1 MTRGGRDKYDRCRI
15 ADHLGLLGTELAL
28 TVGPQNASPRK
39 LDMKWVIAFV
49 IVLASAPF
57 SGAQAPQGKEKLPNY
72 YPLSPGNKWTY
83 QVDAGDGKKVELSN
97 QIAKTETIDGK
108 PMARLETLLNGNVV
122 ATEHLMISTEGVFRC
137 RYNGVEVSPPVCI
150 LKYPIKEE
158 AMWETDTKIGGQ
170 QLKIK
175 SSTGKFEEVTTP
187 AGKYKTAPVVTETD
201 VTGTTIKAK
210 LWFAPDVGIV
220 KQDTEFGEKKFNLE
234 LLKFDAAK

>member
-1 MTRGGRDKYDRCRI
+1 MARSGHDKYDRCRI
-15 ADHLGLLGTELAL
+15 ADHLGLFGSELAL
-28 TVGPQNASPRK
+28 TVGPQNASPRI
-39 LDMKWVIAFV
+39 LDMKWVTAFV

-57 SGAQAPQGKEKLPNY
+57 SGAQAPEGKQKLPNY

-83 QVDAGDGKKVELSN
+83 HVDAGNGKKVEVSN

-108 PMARLETLLNGNVV
+108 PMARLETLVNGNVV
-122 ATEHLMISTEGVFRC
+122 ATEHLTSSTEGIFRC
-137 RYNGVEVSPPVCI
+137 RFNGVEVSPPVCI

-158 AMWETDTKIGGQ
+158 AMWETDAKIGGQ
-170 QLKIK
+170 QVKIK
-175 SSTGKFEEVTTP
+175 STSGKFEDVTTP

-201 VTGTTIKAK
+201 VNGTTIKAK

-220 KQDTEFGEKKFNLE
+220 KQDTEIGENKVNLE